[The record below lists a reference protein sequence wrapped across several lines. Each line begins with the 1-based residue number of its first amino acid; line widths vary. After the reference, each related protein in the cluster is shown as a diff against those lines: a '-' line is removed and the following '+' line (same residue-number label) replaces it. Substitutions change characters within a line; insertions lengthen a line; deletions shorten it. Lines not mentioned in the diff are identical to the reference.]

1 MAFTAV
7 IGDPDTHRLQARHS
21 TRMRY
26 RIVVS
31 GELGDRYAPLLDGMT
46 LRRYDGRTSLVGEIV
61 DQSHLQG
68 LIHRLSDIG
77 VELISVNPQP
87 PLAEPGDL
95 AR

>member
-1 MAFTAV
+1 
-7 IGDPDTHRLQARHS
+7 
-21 TRMRY
+21 MRY

-46 LRRYDGRTSLVGEIV
+46 LRRCDGRTSLVGEIV

-77 VELISVNPQP
+77 VDLISVNPQP
-87 PLAEPGDL
+87 PAEPGDR